1 MTINRLSAVS
11 FVAAVILAAGC
22 IMTGTYVATAKLVPD
37 KNSSSVTVSTY
48 PGQDSGVKLVVDLR
62 DDADFRDNQD
72 KIKDIESIGFYLKAR
87 NNLAG
92 GVTLQLFLEEDTT
105 KEWTNAQMVVDSST
119 ELVFTGLTIPGNKTV
134 TVDWNQS
141 MQYITNLQAIKDIL
155 ETGRFSIY
163 PVAIPRDDF
172 SITIDSLVVI
182 VTLSGG

>member
-1 MTINRLSAVS
+1 MKINRWSAVS
-11 FVAAVILAAGC
+11 LVAAALVAVGC

-37 KNSSSVTVSTY
+37 KNSQIVTVSTY

-62 DDADFRDNQD
+62 DDPDFLENQD

-92 GVTLQLFLEEDTT
+92 GVTFQLFLEEDTT

-119 ELVFTGLTIPGNKTV
+119 ELVFTGLTIPGNRTV
-134 TVDWNQS
+134 TVEWNES
-141 MQYITNLQAIKDIL
+141 IQYITNLQVIKDIL
-155 ETGRFSIY
+155 EGGRFSIY

-172 SITIDSLVVI
+172 RITIDSLVVI